1 MDMAAE
7 NTPYLT
13 NTLLLKDGET
23 PHLSLWEE
31 EEEKEEEKEEEEGV
45 DEDEDEEDDQYWS
58 HSREMYNW
66 CGLVGR
72 GQLISTFFNC
82 IW

>member
-1 MDMAAE
+1 MCTFGRLKLTNQWLFMDMAAE

-13 NTLLLKDGET
+13 NTLLLNDGET

-45 DEDEDEEDDQYWS
+45 DEDEDEEDDQY
-58 HSREMYNW
+58 
-66 CGLVGR
+66 
-72 GQLISTFFNC
+72 
-82 IW
+82 